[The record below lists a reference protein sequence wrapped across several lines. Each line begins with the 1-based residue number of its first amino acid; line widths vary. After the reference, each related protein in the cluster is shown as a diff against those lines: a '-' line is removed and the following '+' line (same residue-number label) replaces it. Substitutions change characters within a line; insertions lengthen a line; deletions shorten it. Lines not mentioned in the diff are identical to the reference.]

1 MPPNE
6 AGNEKGVYLTQKDV
20 GEVQLAKAA
29 IAAGIQMLMERLEI
43 TEKEIQTVYIA
54 GAFGNYMNPVSAG
67 KIGLLPASLVEKV
80 KPVGNAAG
88 EGAKIALVNEK
99 EMLDMDELVRKIEF
113 VELAASPEF
122 QDCFIDELGFPERE
136 EEPKC

>member
-1 MPPNE
+1 
-6 AGNEKGVYLTQKDV
+6 
-20 GEVQLAKAA
+20 
-29 IAAGIQMLMERLEI
+29 
-43 TEKEIQTVYIA
+43 
-54 GAFGNYMNPVSAG
+54 MNPVSAG
-67 KIGLLPASLVEKV
+67 KIGLLPASLVKKV

-122 QDCFIDELGFPERE
+122 QDCFIDELGFSERE